1 MNPWLAGL
9 GAGLQSIGGSALQ
22 ILAQEQARKEREAER
37 TRQQKLQDDA
47 IARANRQY
55 DQSVA
60 QFVFQN
66 NLTPME
72 AVEAPVKR
80 AEEIGST
87 FSSFRGAELPGAMGV
102 MLGDTGDALS
112 QLAQKSR
119 AQMARGRSIDV
130 MDSSGKSRTY
140 YQPYEKTPEGIA
152 ERDRTRGIK
161 ALTDAGYSLE
171 EATAVYNSP
180 ENLRSAILERI
191 RPLPKGQPDKIIEND
206 GSVAYYQPPTMK
218 PGEIVRPGLTQRQ
231 PPAAGSTPYNSQ
243 VITDPGTG
251 RMYLVDPR
259 TGQVRPTQAPDGAG
273 PFQTTT
279 KEQTEQERARER
291 LLRAVTRAREL
302 VNEIGIEVMPGVAQD
317 QLSAAF
323 TALQLQ
329 YKDAAGL
336 GALTGPDMGLIEKA
350 LGDPTSFTQLLR
362 GGKAGVLAKLAEAEN
377 ALAKPAGAAPPAGGG
392 GAMQLTP
399 QEQAIY
405 DAAKRENKSDA
416 EIMAFIQKLRGGR

>member
-1 MNPWLAGL
+1 MAGL
-9 GAGLQSIGGSALQ
+9 GAGLQSFGGSAMQ
-22 ILAQEQARKEREAER
+22 ILAQMQARKEREAER
-37 TRQQKLQDDA
+37 TRLKEKEDEAL
-47 IARANRQY
+47 ARANRKY
-55 DQSVA
+55 DQDVA
-60 QFVFQN
+60 QWAFQN
-66 NLTPME
+66 NLTPMQ

-80 AEEIGST
+80 AEEIGSA

-119 AQMARGRSIDV
+119 AQLARGRSIDIA
-130 MDSSGKSRTY
+130 DSGGKSRTY

-191 RPLPKGQPDKIIEND
+191 RPLPKGQPQEIVGPD
-206 GSVAYYQPPTMK
+206 GRVTFVQPPALK
-218 PGEIVRPGLTQRQ
+218 PGETWDSGLTQRQ
-231 PPAAGSTPYNSQ
+231 PPAPGSTPYNWQ

-251 RMYLVDPR
+251 RVFQVDPR
-259 TGQVRPTQAPDGAG
+259 SGQVRPTQAPDGGG
-273 PFQTTT
+273 PFQTTSAAQADAA
-279 KEQTEQERARER
+279 KARER
-291 LLRAVTRAREL
+291 LRGAITRAREL
-302 VNEIGIEVMPGVAQD
+302 VNQYGIEVMPGEAQD

-323 TALQLQ
+323 TNLQLQ

-350 LGDPTSFTQLLR
+350 LGDPTSISQYFR
-362 GGKAGVLAKLAEAEN
+362 GGSKGVLAKLSEAER
-377 ALAKPAGAAPPAGGG
+377 ALMPKAPAGGAPGGAG